1 MSAQAQE
8 ARIALAIAA
17 LKSTNK
23 MSICA
28 TAKAYQVP
36 QSTLEARM
44 KGRVAKAEKR
54 NSQHILTVSE
64 EDTLV
69 QYIIDLD
76 TQGFPPQI
84 ESVQDIA
91 NLLQATRQAT
101 PVSKLW
107 PYNFIQRRPELKTR
121 FSRAYDFQQALC
133 EDPKLIK
140 EWFRLVANMRS
151 KYGIQD
157 TNLYNFDET
166 GFIIGVIC
174 GHMVVTRADRRGQ
187 DKQLQPRN
195 CKWAT
200 AVECVSGNSF
210 ALPPFLIVQ
219 GTNHQ
224 ASWYTDCNLPLTW
237 AIKTTPNGWTD
248 N

>member
-23 MSICA
+23 MSIRA

-36 QSTLEARM
+36 RSTLEARM

-76 TQGFPPQI
+76 TRGFPPRI
-84 ESVQDIA
+84 ESVRDMA

-101 PVSKLW
+101 PVGKLW
-107 PYNFIQRRPELKTR
+107 PYNFIRRRPELKTR
-121 FSRAYDFQQALC
+121 FSRAYDFQRALC
-133 EDPKLIK
+133 KDPKLIE

-151 KYGIQD
+151 KYGI
-157 TNLYNFDET
+157 
-166 GFIIGVIC
+166 
-174 GHMVVTRADRRGQ
+174 
-187 DKQLQPRN
+187 
-195 CKWAT
+195 
-200 AVECVSGNSF
+200 
-210 ALPPFLIVQ
+210 
-219 GTNHQ
+219 
-224 ASWYTDCNLPLTW
+224 
-237 AIKTTPNGWTD
+237 
-248 N
+248 